1 MVTAVR
7 KILISLGIIVVIV
20 AGVAAFLLFTSPPS
34 SSDTRA
40 LIAEVPATAEAFAI
54 IPRAATLDTK
64 LHINP
69 ITRSAVAKW
78 GERHPFPS
86 PWMIGGADLVA
97 WNSGD
102 QIRYFVRTDRLRGFL
117 IRTFA
122 KDVSLDATV
131 ETAIDSAEVA
141 RILDL
146 ASKLPP
152 GDALVVQRES
162 GRGAYPPI
170 GRPAVT
176 SVAISPTEINLTSLS
191 LAGEA
196 AGGTAGE
203 PPALLQFPRGAVLSA
218 AFTQPPRIV
227 GDLNRLF
234 GTKVSSLFQ
243 QGGALCIYNV
253 DTKKLLPRPLGVIVL
268 PNDPQR
274 RAILDSFRQA
284 EAIGI
289 RVRTVEIG
297 STLALS
303 FDSSI
308 DQYEK
313 DVFDP
318 APVANQW
325 SVRIDAP
332 RLVPILNDLQQNIG
346 LRIAAPR
353 IYRSARDLAGWI
365 GELEQAK
372 TIEATDTADAQTETL
387 HVRIS
392 AK

>member
-1 MVTAVR
+1 MVTVVR
-7 KILISLGIIVVIV
+7 KILISLVVIIAIL
-20 AGVAAFLLFTSPPS
+20 AGIAAFLLFTGPKQSA
-34 SSDTRA
+34 DTRA
-40 LIAEVPATAEAFAI
+40 LIAQVPATADAFAI
-54 IPRAATLDTK
+54 IPRAAALDTK
-64 LHINP
+64 LHLNP
-69 ITRSAVAKW
+69 ITRSAIAKW
-78 GERHPFPS
+78 SSNHPFPS

-97 WNSGD
+97 WKSGD

-117 IRTFA
+117 VRTFG
-122 KDVSLDATV
+122 KDVS
-131 ETAIDSAEVA
+131 IDSTGEPPIDAGEVA

-146 ASKLPP
+146 AAKLPA

-176 SVAISPTEINLTSLS
+176 SVAISPTEINMTSGAPAS
-191 LAGEA
+191 AGKE
-196 AGGTAGE
+196 TDRLK
-203 PPALLQFPRGAVLSA
+203 PTLQFPRGAILST

-234 GTKVSSLFQ
+234 GTKISTLFE
-243 QGGALCIYNV
+243 QGGTLCIYNV
-253 DTKKLLPRPLGVIVL
+253 DSKKLLPRPLGVIVL

-289 RVRTVEIG
+289 RIRTVEMGDTI
-297 STLALS
+297 AIS
-303 FDSSI
+303 FDDSI
-308 DQYEK
+308 NLYEK
-313 DVFDP
+313 DALDP
-318 APVANQW
+318 APQANQW
-325 SVRIDAP
+325 AMRIDAP
-332 RLVPILNDLQQNIG
+332 RLVPILNDLQGNIG

-353 IYRSARDLAGWI
+353 LYRSARDLASWI

-372 TIEATDTADAQTETL
+372 TIEATDSADGQNETL

>member
-1 MVTAVR
+1 MVTVVR
-7 KILISLGIIVVIV
+7 KILISLVVIIAII
-20 AGVAAFLLFTSPPS
+20 AGIAVFLLFTKPTQSA
-34 SSDTRA
+34 DTRA
-40 LIAEVPATAEAFAI
+40 LIAQVPATADSFAI
-54 IPRAATLDTK
+54 IPRAVALDTK
-64 LHINP
+64 LHLNP
-69 ITRSAVAKW
+69 ITRSAIAKW
-78 GERHPFPS
+78 SSNHPFPS

-97 WNSGD
+97 WKSRD

-117 IRTFA
+117 VRTFG
-122 KDVSLDATV
+122 KDVS
-131 ETAIDSAEVA
+131 IDSTGEPPIDAGEVA

-146 ASKLPP
+146 AAKLPA

-176 SVAISPTEINLTSLS
+176 AVAITPTEIDMTSVS
-191 LAGEA
+191 PAGEA

-203 PPALLQFPRGAVLSA
+203 PPALLHFPRGAILST

-234 GTKVSSLFQ
+234 GTKISTLFE
-243 QGGALCIYNV
+243 QGGTLCIYNV
-253 DTKKLLPRPLGVIVL
+253 DSRKLLPRPLGVIVL

-289 RVRTVEIG
+289 RIRTVEMGDTI
-297 STLALS
+297 AIS
-303 FDSSI
+303 FDDSI
-308 DQYEK
+308 NLYQK
-313 DVFDP
+313 DAFDP
-318 APVANQW
+318 APQANQW
-325 SVRIDAP
+325 AMRIDAP
-332 RLVPILNDLQQNIG
+332 RLVPILNDLQGNIG

-353 IYRSARDLAGWI
+353 LYRSARDLASWI

-372 TIEATDTADAQTETL
+372 TIEATDSADGQNETL

>member
-1 MVTAVR
+1 MVTVVR
-7 KILISLGIIVVIV
+7 KILISLVVIIAII
-20 AGVAAFLLFTSPPS
+20 AGIAVFLLFTKPAQSA
-34 SSDTRA
+34 DTRA
-40 LIAEVPATAEAFAI
+40 LIAQVPATADAFAI
-54 IPRAATLDTK
+54 IPHAAALDTK
-64 LHINP
+64 LHLNP
-69 ITRSAVAKW
+69 ITRSAIAKW
-78 GERHPFPS
+78 SSNHPFPS

-97 WNSGD
+97 WKSGD

-117 IRTFA
+117 IRTFG
-122 KDVSLDATV
+122 KDVS
-131 ETAIDSAEVA
+131 IDSTGEPPIDAGEVA

-146 ASKLPP
+146 AAKLPA

-176 SVAISPTEINLTSLS
+176 SVAINPTEINMTSVS
-191 LAGEA
+191 RADARPDGMKSVPH
-196 AGGTAGE
+196 T
-203 PPALLQFPRGAVLSA
+203 FPRGAILST
-218 AFTQPPRIV
+218 AFTEPPRIV

-234 GTKVSSLFQ
+234 GTKISTLFE
-243 QGGALCIYNV
+243 QGGTLCIYNV
-253 DTKKLLPRPLGVIVL
+253 DSKKLLPRPLGVIVL

-289 RVRTVEIG
+289 RIRTVEMGDTI
-297 STLALS
+297 AIS
-303 FDSSI
+303 FDDSI
-308 DQYEK
+308 NLYQK
-313 DVFDP
+313 DAFDP
-318 APVANQW
+318 APQANQW
-325 SVRIDAP
+325 AMRIDAP
-332 RLVPILNDLQQNIG
+332 RLVPILNDLQGNIG

-353 IYRSARDLAGWI
+353 LYRSARDLASWI

-372 TIEATDTADAQTETL
+372 TIEATDSADGLNETL